1 MIHKYI
7 DIFKLSETPHRGVS
21 LNWRNGT
28 VYRFSENKAI
38 TKREEIMK
46 KLVYTVQ
53 GFESAEQQELLCNLL
68 PEVLRAYGS
77 DGKVTAELI
86 SSSVTFSVPRNVS
99 CQELEQSVNAALSAH
114 GMQLLPPP
122 GVRYYTYTGP
132 KNKQKKNISVSTF
145 VATLITAV
153 SLTLVITM
161 LLTAL
166 VSGAYWNVRHTGG
179 MLGGAGS
186 SEIVI
191 NDDTLALVD
200 RLIKEQSYNAV
211 DQEAM
216 MEAVIKAYVAA
227 TGDIYAE
234 YYTKEEFEALTNES
248 QGKMEGIGVSVINA
262 TWEGYTAIKLIMV
275 YPGSPAEAAGL
286 KPGDLIVALTH
297 EGELQTV
304 DALGGYTVA
313 VNHLRGA
320 AGTKAEFRVMRPEGG
335 SFKQMDFSITRAAFE
350 AVSVTGK
357 VSQTDPSVGIVTIIQ
372 FDLPTPE
379 QFEAE
384 VDALLAKG
392 CTKFV
397 FDVRNNPGGDLES
410 IKAVLSYFLAKGD
423 LIVSTKDKNGKEQ
436 KDFVDV
442 ISHRQEAYK
451 VCDVTADEI
460 GKYKDLTFCVLTNGN
475 TASAAEL
482 FTATMRD
489 YELGTIV
496 GETTYGKG
504 CMQSIFDLSLT
515 GPYYK
520 LYGIEGGLKLTT
532 KMYFPACGESYH
544 DIGITPHVEVE
555 LPAEVMEQ
563 YTMYDLPEQ
572 LDTQLQAALEQM
584 K

>member
-1 MIHKYI
+1 
-7 DIFKLSETPHRGVS
+7 
-21 LNWRNGT
+21 
-28 VYRFSENKAI
+28 
-38 TKREEIMK
+38 MK

-53 GFESAEQQELLCNLL
+53 GFGSEEQRALLESLL

-77 DGKVTAELI
+77 DGKVEADLLGA
-86 SSSVTFSVPRNVS
+86 SVTFSVPRNVS
-99 CQELEQSVNAALSAH
+99 CAELEQSVNAVLSAH
-114 GMQLLPPP
+114 GMELLTPP
-122 GVRYYTYTGP
+122 GVRYYAYAGP
-132 KNKQKKNISVSTF
+132 KKKAKTVSVSAF
-145 VATLITAV
+145 VTSLIAAV
-153 SLTLVITM
+153 SVTLVITM

-166 VSGAYWNVRHTGG
+166 VSTAYWNGKG
-179 MLGGAGS
+179 LGGLLGGNS
-186 SEIVI
+186 SDELVI
-191 NDDTLALVD
+191 NDSTLSLVD
-200 RLIKEQSYNAV
+200 QLIRDYAYDGV

-216 MEAVIKAYVAA
+216 MDAVIKAYVAA

-234 YYTKEEFEALTNES
+234 YYTKEEFDALTQES
-248 QGKMEGIGVSVINA
+248 QGKMEGIGVSVINGSY
-262 TWEGYTAIKLIMV
+262 EGMTAIKLIMV

-286 KPGDLIVALTH
+286 KPGDLIVALKYQD
-297 EGELQTV
+297 ELQSV
-304 DALGGYTVA
+304 DALGGYTMA

-320 AGTKAEFRVMRPEGG
+320 AGTKAEFLVMRPSG
-335 SFKQMDFSITRAAFE
+335 SGYEQIEFAITRAAFE

-357 VSQTDPSVGIVTIIQ
+357 VSKTDPEVGIVTIIQ

-379 QFEAE
+379 QFEAT
-384 VDALLAKG
+384 VDDLIAKG

-410 IKAVLSYFLAKGD
+410 IKAIQSYFLSEGD
-423 LIVSTKDKNGKEQ
+423 LLVSTKDKHGNEKKEYV
-436 KDFVDV
+436 KAVRHT
-442 ISHRQEAYK
+442 SPAYS
-451 VCDVTADEI
+451 VCDVTEDEI

-489 YELGTIV
+489 YKLGTIV

-504 CMQSIFDLSLT
+504 CMQSIYDLSRT

-520 LYGIEGGLKLTT
+520 LYGVEGGLKLTT
-532 KMYFPACGESYH
+532 QMYFPACGESYH
-544 DIGITPHVEVE
+544 DIGIAPHVEVK

-563 YTMYDLPEQ
+563 YTMYDLPEE

>member
-1 MIHKYI
+1 
-7 DIFKLSETPHRGVS
+7 
-21 LNWRNGT
+21 
-28 VYRFSENKAI
+28 
-38 TKREEIMK
+38 MK

-53 GFESAEQQELLCNLL
+53 GFEREEQQELLGALL

-77 DGKVTAELI
+77 DGKIETDLPG
-86 SSSVTFSVPRNVS
+86 SSVTFCVPRNVS
-99 CQELEQSVNAALSAH
+99 CTELEQSVNAALAEY
-114 GMQLLPPP
+114 GMQLLTPP

-132 KNKQKKNISVSTF
+132 KKKVKTVSVSTF
-145 VATLITAV
+145 ASTLIAAV
-153 SLTLVITM
+153 SVTLVVTM

-166 VSGAYWNVRHTGG
+166 VSTAYWNGKSLSG
-179 MLGGAGS
+179 LLWGES
-186 SEIVI
+186 SDGLAI
-191 NDDTLALVD
+191 NDSTLSLVD
-200 RLIKEQSYNAV
+200 QLIRDYAYDGV

-234 YYTKEEFEALTNES
+234 YYTKEEFDAMTQERE
-248 QGKMEGIGVSVINA
+248 GKMEGIGVSVIQG
-262 TWEGYTAIKLIMV
+262 TYEGRTVIKLIMV

-286 KPGDLIVALTH
+286 KPGDLIVSLQYN
-297 EGELQTV
+297 GELQSV
-304 DALGGYTVA
+304 DSLGGFSMA
-313 VNHLRGA
+313 VDCLRGET
-320 AGTKAEFRVMRPEGG
+320 GTQAVFRVMRPDGDYYHPI
-335 SFKQMDFSITRAAFE
+335 DFSITRAAFE
-350 AVSVTGK
+350 AVSVMGK
-357 VSQTDPSVGIVTIIQ
+357 VSKTDPEVGIVTIVQ

-379 QFEAE
+379 QFETV
-384 VDALLAKG
+384 VDDLRAKG

-410 IKAVLSYFLAKGD
+410 IKAIQSYFLSEGD
-423 LIVSTKDKNGKEQ
+423 LLVSTKDKQGNEKKEYV
-436 KDFVDV
+436 KVV
-442 ISHRQEAYK
+442 KHASSSYS
-451 VCDVTADEI
+451 VCDVTEEEI

-504 CMQSIFDLSLT
+504 CMQSIFDLSRT
-515 GPYYK
+515 GAYYQ
-520 LYGIEGGLKLTT
+520 LYGVEGGLKLTT
-532 KMYFPACGESYH
+532 QMYFPACGESYH
-544 DIGITPHVEVE
+544 DIGIVPHVKVE

-563 YTMYDLPEQ
+563 YNLYDLPEE

>member
-1 MIHKYI
+1 
-7 DIFKLSETPHRGVS
+7 
-21 LNWRNGT
+21 
-28 VYRFSENKAI
+28 
-38 TKREEIMK
+38 MK

-53 GFESAEQQELLCNLL
+53 GFRSEEQRALLENLL

-77 DGKVTAELI
+77 DGKVEADLLGA
-86 SSSVTFSVPRNVS
+86 SVTFSVPRNVS
-99 CQELEQSVNAALSAH
+99 CAELEQSVNAVLSAH
-114 GMQLLPPP
+114 GMELLTPP
-122 GVRYYTYTGP
+122 GVRYYAYAGP
-132 KNKQKKNISVSTF
+132 KKKAKTVSVSAF
-145 VATLITAV
+145 VTSLIAAV
-153 SLTLVITM
+153 SVTLVITM

-166 VSGAYWNVRHTGG
+166 VSTAYWNGKG
-179 MLGGAGS
+179 LGGLLGGNS
-186 SEIVI
+186 SDELVI
-191 NDDTLALVD
+191 NDSTLSLVD
-200 RLIKEQSYNAV
+200 QLIRDYAYDGV

-216 MEAVIKAYVAA
+216 MDAVIKAYVAA

-234 YYTKEEFEALTNES
+234 YYTKEEFDALTQES
-248 QGKMEGIGVSVINA
+248 QGKMEGIGVSVINGSY
-262 TWEGYTAIKLIMV
+262 EGMTAIKLIMV

-286 KPGDLIVALTH
+286 KPGDLIVALKYQD
-297 EGELQTV
+297 ELQSV
-304 DALGGYTVA
+304 DALGGYTMA

-320 AGTKAEFRVMRPEGG
+320 AGTKAEFLVMRPSG
-335 SFKQMDFSITRAAFE
+335 SGYEQIEFAITRAAFE

-357 VSQTDPSVGIVTIIQ
+357 VSKTDPEVGIVTIIQ

-379 QFEAE
+379 QFEAT
-384 VDALLAKG
+384 VDDLIAKG

-410 IKAVLSYFLAKGD
+410 IKAIQSYFLSEGD
-423 LIVSTKDKNGKEQ
+423 LLVSTKDKHGNEKKEYV
-436 KDFVDV
+436 KAVRHT
-442 ISHRQEAYK
+442 SPAYS
-451 VCDVTADEI
+451 VCDVTEDEI

-489 YELGTIV
+489 YKLGTIV

-504 CMQSIFDLSLT
+504 CMQSIYDLSRT
-515 GPYYK
+515 GPYYR

-532 KMYFPACGESYH
+532 QMYFPACGESYH
-544 DIGITPHVEVE
+544 DIGIAPHVEVK

-563 YTMYDLPEQ
+563 YTMYDLPEE

>member
-1 MIHKYI
+1 
-7 DIFKLSETPHRGVS
+7 
-21 LNWRNGT
+21 
-28 VYRFSENKAI
+28 
-38 TKREEIMK
+38 MK

-53 GFESAEQQELLCNLL
+53 GFENAEQQTLLCKLL
-68 PEVLRAYGS
+68 PEVLRAYGG
-77 DGKVTAELI
+77 DGKVEADAL

-99 CQELEQSVNAALSAH
+99 CQELEQSINAVIASH
-114 GMQLLPPP
+114 GMQLLSPP
-122 GVRYYTYTGP
+122 GVRYYAYVGAA
-132 KNKQKKNISVSTF
+132 NKKKISIPLGAF
-145 VATLITAV
+145 VASLITAV

-161 LLTAL
+161 LLTA
-166 VSGAYWNVRHTGG
+166 VISGAYWNGRNSGG
-179 MLGGAGS
+179 ILGGG
-186 SEIVI
+186 EETLI
-191 NDDTLALVD
+191 NDGTLTLVD
-200 RLIKEQSYNAV
+200 QLIKDYSYEGV

-234 YYTKEEFEALTNES
+234 YYTKEEFAALTSES
-248 QGKMEGIGVSVINA
+248 QGKMEGIGVSVING
-262 TWEGYTAIKLIMV
+262 TWESYTAIKIIMV

-286 KPGDLIVALTH
+286 KPGDLVIALKIK
-297 EGELQTV
+297 GEYQSV

-320 AGTKAEFRVMRPEGG
+320 AGTKAEFLVARPEGG
-335 SFKQMDFSITRAAFE
+335 SYKQIDFSITRAAFE

-357 VSQTDPSVGIVTIIQ
+357 VSETDPTVGIVTIIQ

-410 IKAVLSYFLAKGD
+410 IKAIQSYFLKEGD
-423 LIVSTKDKNGKEQ
+423 LLVSTKDKNGNEE
-436 KDFVDV
+436 KDVV
-442 ISHRQEAYK
+442 AVVKHRQEAYK
-451 VCDVTADEI
+451 VCDVTQEEI

-496 GETTYGKG
+496 GETTFGKG

-515 GPYYK
+515 GPYYQQ
-520 LYGIEGGLKLTT
+520 YGIEGGLKLTT
-532 KMYFPACGESYH
+532 KMYFPASGESYH
-544 DIGITPHVEVE
+544 DIGIAPHVEVK
-555 LPAEVMEQ
+555 LPAEVLEQ
-563 YTMYDLPEQ
+563 YTMYDLPEH
-572 LDTQLQAALEQM
+572 LDTQLQAALDQM

>member
-1 MIHKYI
+1 
-7 DIFKLSETPHRGVS
+7 
-21 LNWRNGT
+21 
-28 VYRFSENKAI
+28 
-38 TKREEIMK
+38 MK

-53 GFESAEQQELLCNLL
+53 GFEREEQRGLLENLL

-77 DGKVTAELI
+77 DGKVETDLLG
-86 SSSVTFSVPRNVS
+86 SSVTFSVPRNVS
-99 CQELEQSVNAALSAH
+99 CAELEQSINAVLLAH
-114 GMQLLPPP
+114 GMELLTPP
-122 GVRYYTYTGP
+122 GVRYYAYAGP
-132 KNKQKKNISVSTF
+132 KKNKKTVSVSAF
-145 VATLITAV
+145 VATLIAAV
-153 SLTLVITM
+153 SVTLVVTM

-166 VSGAYWNVRHTGG
+166 VSTAYWNGKG
-179 MLGGAGS
+179 LSGLLWGDS
-186 SEIVI
+186 SDELVI
-191 NDDTLALVD
+191 NDSTLSLVD
-200 RLIKEQSYNAV
+200 QLIKDYAYEGV

-216 MEAVIKAYVAA
+216 MDAVIKAYVAA

-234 YYTKEEFEALTNES
+234 YYTKEEFEALTQES
-248 QGKMEGIGVSVINA
+248 QGKMEGIGVSVINGSY
-262 TWEGYTAIKLIMV
+262 EGMTAIKLIMV

-286 KPGDLIVALTH
+286 KPGDLIVALKYN
-297 EGELQTV
+297 GELQSV

-320 AGTKAEFRVMRPEGG
+320 AGTQAEFLVMRPSG
-335 SFKQMDFSITRAAFE
+335 SSYEQLDFSITRAAFE

-357 VSQTDPSVGIVTIIQ
+357 VSKTDPEVGIVTIIQ

-379 QFEAE
+379 QFEAT
-384 VDALLAKG
+384 VDDLRAQG

-410 IKAVLSYFLAKGD
+410 IKAIQSYFLSEGD
-423 LIVSTKDKNGKEQ
+423 LLVSTKDKHGNEK
-436 KDFVDV
+436 KDYVKV
-442 ISHRQEAYK
+442 LKHTSPAYS
-451 VCDVTADEI
+451 VCDVTEDEI
-460 GKYKDLTFCVLTNGN
+460 GKYKDMTFCVLTNGN

-504 CMQSIFDLSLT
+504 CMQSIYDLSRT

-520 LYGIEGGLKLTT
+520 LYGVEGGLKLTT
-532 KMYFPACGESYH
+532 QMYFPACGESYH
-544 DIGITPHVEVE
+544 DIGIAPHVEVK
-555 LPAEVMEQ
+555 LPAEVMEK
-563 YTMYDLPEQ
+563 YTMYDLPEE

>member
-1 MIHKYI
+1 
-7 DIFKLSETPHRGVS
+7 
-21 LNWRNGT
+21 
-28 VYRFSENKAI
+28 
-38 TKREEIMK
+38 MK

-53 GFESAEQQELLCNLL
+53 GLEREEQRELIYGLL

-77 DGKVTAELI
+77 DGKVEVDLLSA
-86 SSSVTFSVPRNVS
+86 SVTFSVPRGAS
-99 CQELEQSVNAALSAH
+99 CGELEQSVNAALSAH
-114 GMQLLPPP
+114 GMQLLSPP

-132 KNKQKKNISVSTF
+132 KKKQKTISVSAF
-145 VATLITAV
+145 VTTLISAISV
-153 SLTLVITM
+153 TLVVTM

-166 VSGAYWNVRHTGG
+166 VSTVYWNGKG
-179 MLGGAGS
+179 LDGLLGGNNSDELA
-186 SEIVI
+186 I
-191 NDDTLALVD
+191 NDDTLSLVD
-200 RLIKEQSYNAV
+200 QLIKDHSYEGV
-211 DQEAM
+211 DQQALM
-216 MEAVIKAYVAA
+216 DAVIKAYVAA

-234 YYTKEEFEALTNES
+234 YYTKEEFDALKQES
-248 QGKMEGIGVSVINA
+248 QGKMEGIGVSVING

-286 KPGDLIVALTH
+286 KPGDLIVALKYQDV
-297 EGELQTV
+297 LQSV
-304 DALGGYTVA
+304 DQLGGYTVA

-320 AGTKAEFRVMRPEGG
+320 AGTQAEFRVMRPVGG
-335 SFKQMDFSITRAAFE
+335 SYEQIDFAITRAAFE

-384 VDALLAKG
+384 VDALLDKG

-410 IKAVLSYFLAKGD
+410 IKAVLSYFLATGD
-423 LIVSTKDKNGKEQ
+423 LMVSTKDKNGNEKR
-436 KDFVDV
+436 DV
-442 ISHRQEAYK
+442 VAVVTHIEEAYK
-451 VCDVTADEI
+451 VCDVTEDEI

-489 YELGTIV
+489 YKLGTIV

-504 CMQSIFDLSLT
+504 CMQSIFDLSRT
-515 GPYYK
+515 GPYYR

-532 KMYFPACGESYH
+532 QMYFPACGESYH
-544 DIGITPHVEVE
+544 DIGIAPHVAVE
-555 LPAEVMEQ
+555 LPVEVMEQ
-563 YTMYDLPEQ
+563 YTMYDLPEH
-572 LDTQLQAALEQM
+572 LDTQLQAALNQM